1 MGDIFEEILTEIS
14 RKTPTIGNEFDVLI
28 KQPKFNKSEAQR
40 HLNVSIDKDIK
51 VLSKFRQKLQEDLIQ
66 KNKEI
71 ALADKIID
79 KGDIGEV
86 VSVDG
91 KMLHVKLNSKT
102 QAFDGNWKQIA
113 KPNETVFMFSD
124 NGDAELGDKV
134 VIQNEKLCLK
144 KDKSNLKCDIVL
156 CGL

>member
-1 MGDIFEEILTEIS
+1 MYPSALSVPIWVLCSSTILVIEVSEIS
-14 RKTPTIGNEFDVLI
+14 NATIKNTIGNTFDVLI

-71 ALADKIID
+71 ALADKIIN
-79 KGDIGEV
+79 KGDVGEV

-124 NGDAELGDKV
+124 HNHVELGDSYSGWKV
-134 VIQNEKLCLK
+134 M
-144 KDKSNLKCDIVL
+144 S
-156 CGL
+156 

>member
-1 MGDIFEEILTEIS
+1 M
-14 RKTPTIGNEFDVLI
+14 
-28 KQPKFNKSEAQR
+28 
-40 HLNVSIDKDIK
+40 
-51 VLSKFRQKLQEDLIQ
+51 
-66 KNKEI
+66 
-71 ALADKIID
+71 ADKIIN
-79 KGDIGEV
+79 KGDVGEV

-124 NGDAELGDKV
+124 HNHVELGDKV

-144 KDKSNLKCDIVL
+144 KDKSNLKCDIIL
-156 CGL
+156 CSL